1 MKVTVLGSGGFGY
14 PLVFC
19 GCENCNKARIVG
31 GKNIRKRAS
40 ILINDEMLIDLTPDS
55 CVAMGM
61 YGKDMSKVKYLLQT
75 HTHLDHFDANHF
87 ITLDSKYGVINNG
100 KLNLICS
107 NLCFEDINFKISQYE
122 KMDLYDSEYLNKI
135 NLQVSTINHGESL
148 VIGDYLIKAIHCT
161 HHENIGAQIYLI
173 KHNNKTLLYA
183 TDTTLITD
191 IALEEL
197 KGFKINCVF
206 LDESFGLNDYMA
218 KHLNIKGFKE
228 YILQLKNNN
237 LIADNCK
244 IFATHITHDGNPLH
258 DELEEILAKDGA
270 SASYDGMEIEI
281 WLTNLECNNTVL
293 F

>member
-19 GCENCNKARIVG
+19 GCENCNKARKLG

-107 NLCFEDINFKISQYE
+107 SLCFEDINFKISQYE
-122 KMDLYDSEYLNKI
+122 KMNLFDDEYLNKI
-135 NLQVSTINHGESL
+135 NLNVLLINHGESL

-191 IALEEL
+191 IVLEEL
-197 KGFKINCVF
+197 KGFKIDCVF
-206 LDESFGLNDYMA
+206 LDESFGLNDFMA

-228 YILQLKNNN
+228 YINALRSYDLLSENC
-237 LIADNCK
+237 LIY
-244 IFATHITHDGNPLH
+244 ATHITHDGNPLH
-258 DELEEILAKDGA
+258 DELEGILMGFGSKVA
-270 SASYDGMEIEI
+270 YDGMELNI
-281 WLTNLECNNTVL
+281 
-293 F
+293 